1 MKKLILLI
9 AIVLFA
15 GLSAQAEPTYRFAG
29 RGAQLGRRAYSG
41 PVYSATRSTYG
52 TTTAGAYGTATR
64 SSYGTTT
71 RTGSAY
77 GTATL
82 PSTNNATNPIANPVD
97 EHAITPADEPM
108 LYDNGGSDGWE
119 GGFLEPPA
127 PMEDALPVLSLL
139 ALAFAAIRLF
149 RH

>member
-64 SSYGTTT
+64 
-71 RTGSAY
+71 TGSTY

-119 GGFLEPPA
+119 GGLLEPPA